1 MHPAMEQRARYAKAI
16 SRAEEVMGS
25 RARLAALF
33 QVPPE
38 KIQAWLDGDELAPL
52 EIFLRSLD
60 VIADGP
66 YAPAT
71 RPIRVAVI
79 DQR

>member
-1 MHPAMEQRARYAKAI
+1 MDQRARYTSVLAG
-16 SRAEEVMGS
+16 AERTVGG

-33 QVPPE
+33 KVPPE
-38 KIQAWLDGDELAPL
+38 KMDAWLRGAEIPPL
-52 EIFLRSLD
+52 EIFLASLD

-66 YAPAT
+66 YACKLR
-71 RPIRVAVI
+71 RPHNIRVGII

>member
-1 MHPAMEQRARYAKAI
+1 MDQRSRYAKAI
-16 SRAEEVMGS
+16 SRAEEILGS
-25 RARLAALF
+25 RARTAALF
-33 QVPPE
+33 RVPPE
-38 KIQAWLDGDELAPL
+38 KIQRWLDGEETAPL

-66 YAPAT
+66 YAT
-71 RPIRVAVI
+71 RIRVAVI